1 MDSLFRNFDLQA
13 FILTI
18 GVLIIAITIHEFSH
32 AITAD
37 KLGDPTPRGQ
47 GRISLL
53 PPDHLDPLGTIMMVI
68 TTITGFG
75 IGWGKPVMTN
85 PRNFAH
91 PRIDGGKVAI
101 AGPISNILQALVFA
115 LLYRLTFSMVLGS
128 PIGFF
133 MRTGVA
139 VNLALAFFNMIP
151 IGPLDGHWVIQAVL
165 PSEQAARYQDWNR
178 AYGGI
183 VFFGAVIMAPG
194 LISSLIMPA
203 VLAIY
208 RPLMSGLF

>member
-1 MDSLFRNFDLQA
+1 MEGFFSNFDFQT
-13 FILTI
+13 FILTM

-53 PPDHLDPLGTIMMVI
+53 PPDHLDPLGTVMMVI

-91 PRIDGGKVAI
+91 PRIDSGKVAI

-115 LLYRLTFSMVLGS
+115 LLYRLTFTMAMGTPLA
-128 PIGFF
+128 FF
-133 MRTGVA
+133 MRAGVL
-139 VNLALAFFNMIP
+139 VNLSLAFFNMIP

-165 PSEQAARYQDWNR
+165 PSELAAKYQDWNR
-178 AYGGI
+178 MYGGI
-183 VFFGAVIMAPG
+183 VFLGAVLMAPG
-194 LISSLIMPA
+194 LIGTLIMPA